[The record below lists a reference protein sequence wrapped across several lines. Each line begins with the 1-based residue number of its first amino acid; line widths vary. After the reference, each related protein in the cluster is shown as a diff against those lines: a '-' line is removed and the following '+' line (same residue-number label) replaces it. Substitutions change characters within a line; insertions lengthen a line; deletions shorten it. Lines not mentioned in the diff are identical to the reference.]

1 MANFITA
8 YGIISQQTQEL
19 IDQLIM
25 IRARVKARLG
35 GPDHKLQR
43 DVRKMMEDEVES
55 RLQNIGRLI
64 IGLGNERPARFALA
78 LSRLTLNIGDQID
91 RMTEL
96 ICLPGYTGQSK
107 VVLAQLEHLKRT
119 MVYFRRTIVKKS
131 ELSAFNI
138 NNLVHDAALV
148 ACPYRTE
155 FMPAGHEKTMNIAVT
170 EKLDNEIIHMTGDQE
185 AMYLALYH
193 MVENAVVA
201 TSCGGGKVNLY
212 TKFFPKLN
220 QMQLTIAD
228 TGDGIDRMG
237 VIKSA
242 LAAEVISMKKLV
254 EYNEDKKDYNNRT
267 FSLIFE
273 PLVGTFNGTDENH
286 MGIGLALAKET
297 IDFHKGKI
305 DIHSKEGKG
314 TTFQLF
320 FNLK

>member
-25 IRARVKARLG
+25 IRARVKARLS
-35 GPDHKLQR
+35 GPDPKFQR
-43 DVRKMMEDEVES
+43 DMRKLMEDEVES
-55 RLQNIGRLI
+55 RLQNIGRLV
-64 IGLGNERPARFALA
+64 IGLGNERPARFGVA
-78 LSRLTLNIGDQID
+78 LSRLTLNIGDHID

-96 ICLPGYTGQSK
+96 LCMPGYTGQGK
-107 VVLAQLEHLKRT
+107 VVLAQLEHLKRAV
-119 MVYFRRTIVKKS
+119 VYFRRIIVKKS
-131 ELSAFNI
+131 ELSTFNI

-148 ACPYRTE
+148 SCPYRAE
-155 FMPAGHEKTMNIAVT
+155 FMPAGHEKTINIVFT
-170 EKLDNEIIHMTGDQE
+170 EKLDDEMIHMTGDQE

-193 MVENAVVA
+193 MIENAVLA
-201 TSCGGGKVNLY
+201 TSYRGGKVNLY
-212 TKFFPKLN
+212 TKFFPKLH
-220 QMQLTIAD
+220 QMQLTIGD
-228 TGDGIDRMG
+228 TGEGIDKMG

-242 LAAEVISMKKLV
+242 LAAEVISMKKLA
-254 EYNEDKKDYNNRT
+254 ELNEDKKDYNNRA
-267 FSLIFE
+267 FGLIFE
-273 PLVGTFNGTDENH
+273 PLVGIFNGKDEVH
-286 MGIGLALAKET
+286 RGIGLALAKET